1 MFLLPPSARSLWR
14 WPPLWAVAAALATW
28 FAVTAPR
35 GPADLTLP
43 LLVRGAASPPTASQR
58 TIKLACFNIHGGQG
72 TDGRLDLTR
81 IADQLTDIDVAG
93 LQEVRIEPHGPFPD
107 QAAELGDLLR
117 RQSLLVPTERYW
129 GRHHHGNALVS
140 RWPIESAVPIPLPRQ
155 GAKGYR
161 TAFLARV
168 AVHDRRVS
176 VLVAHLD
183 GQADRTAQLE
193 RVIGLFES
201 LAEPAVLMG
210 DFNTSRDDA
219 LLTRLRNTPNVVD
232 VAGDSAPPECCDWI
246 FLKGLRRECVENR
259 QTIAS
264 DHAVLVAEVSLP

>member
-1 MFLLPPSARSLWR
+1 MFLLPPSPRSLWR
-14 WPPLWAVAAALATW
+14 WPPLWAVAAALVTW
-28 FAVTAPR
+28 IAVTAPR
-35 GPADLTLP
+35 GPADLTQP
-43 LLVRGAASPPTASQR
+43 LVVRGIASPPTAPQR

-81 IADQLTDIDVAG
+81 IADQLADVDVAG

-107 QAAELGDLLR
+107 QAAELGDLLG
-117 RQSLLVPTERYW
+117 RQSLLVPTERYG

-140 RWPIESAVPIPLPRQ
+140 RWPLESAVPIPLPRQ

-161 TAFLARV
+161 TALFARV
-168 AVHDRRVS
+168 AIHDLQVS

-183 GQADRTAQLE
+183 GQADRMAQLE

-210 DFNTSRDDA
+210 DFNTPRDDA

-232 VAGDSAPPECCDWI
+232 VGGDFASPECCDWI
-246 FLKGLRRECVENR
+246 FVKGLRREGVECR
-259 QTIAS
+259 PTIAS
-264 DHAVLVAEVSLP
+264 DHAVLVGEVSFP